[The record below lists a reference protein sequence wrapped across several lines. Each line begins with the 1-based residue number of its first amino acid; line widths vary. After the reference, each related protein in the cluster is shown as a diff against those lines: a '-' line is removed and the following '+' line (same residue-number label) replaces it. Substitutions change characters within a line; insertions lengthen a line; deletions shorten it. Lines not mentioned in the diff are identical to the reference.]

1 MVHIWSRP
9 LLNLQSILYI
19 YNRYIYLCTF
29 LFSVYK
35 LAEFHPDFSD
45 AFCETHN
52 IDFAGHI
59 LANLVWAAILTLRVR
74 ALWLRKKAL
83 VWVIYACYV
92 GSMGTFVVLAVLANV
107 QLLKTMHYVPLA
119 HTCLPMDLPR
129 TMKPVPLAPTIYELF
144 LTVLTVIKA
153 LEFTGTA
160 SAPQLYRV
168 LLRDGVAYFLVSST
182 VSIVNVIYW
191 FNASNP
197 QLTLLLNLYS
207 ALLSSLLARLVLHL
221 KVAHQDSVQ
230 QHVVNTTRG
239 ESSFWNEASR
249 RRRKSTH
256 DRGSRIVPTI
266 HVETNVVTFPA
277 VKAGEEENDENWDR
291 SQAGPQIPLKRMD
304 A

>member
-1 MVHIWSRP
+1 M
-9 LLNLQSILYI
+9 
-19 YNRYIYLCTF
+19 
-29 LFSVYK
+29 
-35 LAEFHPDFSD
+35 
-45 AFCETHN
+45 
-52 IDFAGHI
+52 
-59 LANLVWAAILTLRVR
+59 
-74 ALWLRKKAL
+74 
-83 VWVIYACYV
+83 
-92 GSMGTFVVLAVLANV
+92 
-107 QLLKTMHYVPLA
+107 
-119 HTCLPMDLPR
+119 
-129 TMKPVPLAPTIYELF
+129 
-144 LTVLTVIKA
+144 
-153 LEFTGTA
+153 
-160 SAPQLYRV
+160 
-168 LLRDGVAYFLVSST
+168 
-182 VSIVNVIYW
+182 NVIYW

-304 A
+304 SRYGGFLGFQNTLLTSNAGMRGSYISFKRSYNRAICAIP